1 LVEESINI
9 MERTGV
15 GATFI
20 FFKLMTAA
28 TEEASICKGSKYHHS
43 ATPAEKPVQVVFSGA
58 PAPVF

>member
-1 LVEESINI
+1 

-28 TEEASICKGSKYHHS
+28 TEEGSICKGSKYHHS
-43 ATPAEKPVQVVFSGA
+43 ATPAEKPEQVVFSGA